1 MIEDVKKKLQA
12 KHTEELA
19 DAKAYDDLAKEAM
32 EAGHHHVCGIL
43 TDIANEEKSHAEVI
57 EHILNYHEK

>member
-12 KHTEELA
+12 KHTEEIA
-19 DAKAYDDLAKEAM
+19 DAKAYEDLAKDAM
-32 EAGHHHVCGIL
+32 ESGHHHVGGIL
-43 TDIANEEKSHAEVI
+43 MDIAHDEKSHAEVI